1 MRRLSI
7 QWRVTLWFTLLMTL
21 LAAVGL
27 GFLFFMGG
35 QSALAAT
42 KGRMETMA
50 ESSRGEIGQGIDGVV
65 FDSDLEYFR
74 DGVYLSV
81 YDDAGLPLYGAV
93 PQRFDNSI
101 VFADSQLREVTDSG
115 GRWYLYDISYTVGD
129 YQIWVRTV
137 AAVDEIDSTI
147 TTLLRLAVIVL
158 PFFVVL
164 AAVGGFLLTGRAFA
178 PVRRITQTAREIS
191 QGGDLS
197 RRIAL
202 GPGRDEIHTLA
213 DEFDHMFARLEA
225 SFAAEKQFA
234 NDASHELRT
243 PTAVILTQCEDALES
258 DASPEELRAAI
269 RAIQR
274 QGEKMAGL
282 LSQLL
287 LLARADSGRQT
298 LRREAV
304 NLSEMAAAV
313 AEEQRELAADRRIT
327 VTAEIAPGLVVQGD
341 ETMLMRVLIN
351 LMENGIKYGREG
363 GHLTLRLSGDEAAVT
378 GQVEDDGIGIA
389 AGDLDKIWRRF
400 WQADPAR
407 SRGGAGLG
415 LSMVKWIVEAH
426 GGQITVDSTLGR
438 GTTFTFTLPR
448 QPQAGGAAD
457 QHPEA

>member
-1 MRRLSI
+1 MKRLSI

-27 GFLFFMGG
+27 AFLFFVGG

-42 KGRMETMA
+42 QNRMA
-50 ESSRGEIGQGIDGVV
+50 EMAETARSEIGLDSSGFV

-81 YDDAGLPLYGAV
+81 YDAAGLPLYGAV
-93 PQRFDNSI
+93 PRLFDNTV
-101 VFADSQLREVTDSG
+101 VFADSQLRELTDAG
-115 GRWYLYDISYTVGD
+115 GRWYVYDISFAVD
-129 YQIWVRTV
+129 ESQVWVRTV
-137 AAVDEIDSTI
+137 AAVDEVGSTI
-147 TTLLRLAVIVL
+147 TQLLRLALVVL

-164 AAVGGFLLTGRAFA
+164 AAVGGFWLTHRAFL
-178 PVRRITQTAREIS
+178 PVRRITRTAREIR

-197 RRIAL
+197 RRIDL

-213 DEFDHMFARLEA
+213 SEFDSMFARLEA

-234 NDASHELRT
+234 SDASHELRT

-258 DASPEELRAAI
+258 AASPEELRAALK
-269 RAIQR
+269 AIQR

-287 LLARADSGRQT
+287 LLSRADSGRQT
-298 LRREAV
+298 LRSEPV
-304 NLSEMAAAV
+304 DLSGLAAAV
-313 AEEQRELAADRRIT
+313 ADEQRERAADKGIA
-327 VTAEIAPGLVVQGD
+327 VTADIAPGLVVQGD

-351 LMENGIKYGREG
+351 LMENGIKYGRAG
-363 GHLTLRLSGDEAAVT
+363 GHLALTLTAGGDTVT
-378 GQVEDDGIGIA
+378 GKVADDGIGIA
-389 AGDLDKIWRRF
+389 AEDLDK
-400 WQADPAR
+400 ADPAR

-426 GGQITVDSTLGR
+426 GGRITVESVLGK
-438 GTTFTFTLPR
+438 GTAFTFTLPLGR
-448 QPQAGGAAD
+448 GA
-457 QHPEA
+457 ESG

>member
-1 MRRLSI
+1 MKRLSI

-42 KGRMETMA
+42 KNRMETMA
-50 ESSRGEIGQGIDGVV
+50 ENSRGEMGQGIDGVV

-101 VFADSQLREVTDSG
+101 VFADAQLREVTDSG

-129 YQIWVRTV
+129 YQVWVRTV

-147 TTLLRLAVIVL
+147 TMLLRLAVIVL

-178 PVRRITQTAREIS
+178 PVRRITQTAREIG

-197 RRIAL
+197 RRIQL
-202 GPGRDEIHTLA
+202 GPGNDEIHTLA
-213 DEFDHMFARLEA
+213 NEFDHMFARLEA
-225 SFAAEKQFA
+225 SFEAEKQFS

-258 DASPEELRAAI
+258 NASPEELRAAL

-287 LLARADSGRQT
+287 LLARADNGSQK
-298 LRREAV
+298 LRREPV
-304 NLSEMAAAV
+304 DLSEMAAAV
-313 AEEQRELAADRRIT
+313 AEEQRELAAEKQIT
-327 VTAEIAPGLVVQGD
+327 VTADIAPGLVVQGD
-341 ETMLMRVLIN
+341 ETLLMRVLIN

-363 GHLTLRLSGDEAAVT
+363 GHLTLTLSGSETRVT
-378 GQVEDDGIGIA
+378 GVVADDGIGIA
-389 AGDLDKIWRRF
+389 AADLDKIWRRF

-426 GGQITVDSTLGR
+426 GGQITAASTLGK
-438 GTTFTFTLPR
+438 GTAFTFTLPR
-448 QPQAGGAAD
+448 Q
-457 QHPEA
+457 E

>member
-1 MRRLSI
+1 MKRLSI

-35 QSALAAT
+35 QSALSAT
-42 KGRMETMA
+42 KSRMEQMA
-50 ESSRGEIGQGIDGVV
+50 EDSRAQMGLGTDGIV

-81 YDDAGLPLYGAV
+81 YDDQGLPLYGAV

-101 VFADSQLREVTDSG
+101 VFSDSLLREVEDTG
-115 GRWYLYDISYTVGD
+115 GRWYLYDVRCTVGQQD
-129 YQIWVRTV
+129 VWVRTV
-137 AAVDEIDSTI
+137 AAVDEIDATI
-147 TTLLRLAVIVL
+147 TVLLHLAVIVL

-164 AAVGGFLLTGRAFA
+164 AAVGGFVLTGRAFA
-178 PVRRITQTAREIS
+178 PVRRITQTAREIG

-197 RRIAL
+197 RRINL

-213 DEFDHMFARLEA
+213 NEFDHMFARLEA
-225 SFAAEKQFA
+225 SFETEKQFA

-243 PTAVILTQCEDALES
+243 PTAVILTQCEDAL
-258 DASPEELRAAI
+258 DGNASPEELRAALK
-269 RAIQR
+269 AVQR

-298 LRREAV
+298 LRREPV
-304 NLSEMAAAV
+304 DLSGLAAAV
-313 AEEQRELAADRRIT
+313 AEEQRELAAEKQISVTTKIT
-327 VTAEIAPGLVVQGD
+327 PGLVVLGD
-341 ETMLMRVLIN
+341 ETLLMRMLIN
-351 LMENGIKYGREG
+351 LMENGIKYGRQG
-363 GHLTLRLSGDEAAVT
+363 GRLALTLTLTGDADTVT
-378 GQVEDDGIGIA
+378 GRVSDDGIGIA
-389 AGDLDKIWRRF
+389 AGDLEKVWRRF

-426 GGQITVDSTLGR
+426 GGCITVESTLGR
-438 GTTFTFTLPR
+438 GTVFTFAMPR
-448 QPQAGGAAD
+448 QKAVAR
-457 QHPEA
+457 PE